1 MNTIKRFEIVGYRRG
16 AGGLNGQSG
25 MRGRKPRVENELS
38 NEPDTLD
45 IPEQNELKED
55 NEKHELTPEKVEV
68 NDIDDKKLQKENV
81 DVIEIKQ
88 DEGKTKPANNEDK
101 VTPANS

>member
-55 NEKHELTPEKVEV
+55 FEMRGFAPERVDV

-88 DEGKTKPANNEDK
+88 DEDKTKPAN
-101 VTPANS
+101 S